1 MCLVDPLSGTT
12 EPCNGQH
19 VVLTQEKAL
28 GEPGRPG
35 RPAAQ
40 SQVGWMSRWRRS
52 LSGMGVQIPKRRDGE
67 GSVLGAQE
75 LLSPVTAAAYPEGL
89 CEP

>member
-1 MCLVDPLSGTT
+1 MMCLVDSLSGTT

-40 SQVGWMSRWRRS
+40 SQVGWSPRWRRS
-52 LSGMGVQIPKRRDGE
+52 SSKQMGVQIPKRRDGE

-75 LLSPVTAAAYPEGL
+75 LSPVTSS
-89 CEP
+89 